1 MLCFINGLWL
11 FPESISLNGIYSIDA
26 GGAKRKNKQLPKFFF
41 IPSRALKLLRQI
53 CQWEEREAVFFM
65 LELTWE
71 TDKTLL
77 YGSAIPFMYNI

>member
-1 MLCFINGLWL
+1 MAPLRSEGENKAASF
-11 FPESISLNGIYSIDA
+11 SLPTF
-26 GGAKRKNKQLPKFFF
+26 LPQ
-41 IPSRALKLLRQI
+41 ALKLLRQI
-53 CQWEEREAVFFM
+53 CQREEREAMLFM

>member
-1 MLCFINGLWL
+1 MQHKSGEVEGKI
-11 FPESISLNGIYSIDA
+11 
-26 GGAKRKNKQLPKFFF
+26 KQLSQSFYLP
-41 IPSRALKLLRQI
+41 PRALKLLRQI
-53 CQWEEREAVFFM
+53 CQWEETEAMLFM

>member
-1 MLCFINGLWL
+1 MEHVF
-11 FPESISLNGIYSIDA
+11 SLSLSSRCSTNAREVEGKI
-26 GGAKRKNKQLPKFFF
+26 KQLSQSFCLTP
-41 IPSRALKLLRQI
+41 RALKLLRQI
-53 CQWEEREAVFFM
+53 CQWEGREAVLFM